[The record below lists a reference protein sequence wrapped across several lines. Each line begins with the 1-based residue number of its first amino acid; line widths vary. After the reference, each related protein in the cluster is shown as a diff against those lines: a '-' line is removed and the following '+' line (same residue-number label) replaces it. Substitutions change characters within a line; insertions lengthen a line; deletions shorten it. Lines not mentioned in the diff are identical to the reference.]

1 MIDIIL
7 GLMVCALVVAAA
19 YYFIELTEPR
29 QENQTESNYSKL
41 KLNFKFNLNKI
52 GFIRWL
58 QK

>member
-7 GLMVCALVVAAA
+7 GLIVCALVVGAA

-29 QENQTESNYSKL
+29 QANQTESNFSKL
-41 KLNFKFNLNKI
+41 KFDFKFNLNKI